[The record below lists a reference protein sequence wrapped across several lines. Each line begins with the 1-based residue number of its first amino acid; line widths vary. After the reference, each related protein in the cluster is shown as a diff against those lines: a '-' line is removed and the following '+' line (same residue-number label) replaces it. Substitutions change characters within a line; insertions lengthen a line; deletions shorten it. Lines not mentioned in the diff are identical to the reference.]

1 MEIVKKIAKW
11 ILREELNEL
20 QKTLNKQAHEKV
32 EMNKKIASLKERL
45 FGSRKV
51 LLSQTMVECIVKM
64 LPDPNKAGCGG
75 LTSSDLKMRNLNF
88 VDELG
93 GRQYQH
99 SVRFVQAIGDD
110 ERLQGLTINIS
121 EYNINV
127 FVPLRRENVSYEVF
141 GVQIA
146 IDTYFWDL
154 YGAGIRMLSNEA
166 FAMSSEFINTQHNV
180 IKEFREQGLL

>member
-32 EMNKKIASLKERL
+32 EMNKQIASLKERL

-64 LPDPNKAGCGG
+64 LPDPNKAGFGG
-75 LTSSDLKMRNLNF
+75 LTSSDLKIRNMNF

-93 GRQYQH
+93 GRQQH

-127 FVPLRRENVSYEVF
+127 FIPLRRENVNYEVF
-141 GVQIA
+141 GVQTA

-166 FAMSSEFINTQHNV
+166 FAMSSEFINAQRNV
-180 IKEFREQGLL
+180 MKEFREQGLL

>member
-1 MEIVKKIAKW
+1 MKIVKKIARW
-11 ILREELNEL
+11 VLREEIQDFQSKVSKQAHDKIE
-20 QKTLNKQAHEKV
+20 LNKQIESLR
-32 EMNKKIASLKERL
+32 KIA

-51 LLSQTMVECIVKM
+51 LLSQTMVSCIVQM

-75 LTSSDLKMRNLNF
+75 LTSSDLKMRNMNF

-121 EYNINV
+121 DYNINV
-127 FVPLRRENVSYEVF
+127 FIPLRRENVSYEVF
-141 GVQIA
+141 GVQTA

-154 YGAGIRMLSNEA
+154 YGAGIRMLSNAA
-166 FAMSSEFINTQHNV
+166 FSTSSEFIKAQHNV
-180 IKEFREQGLL
+180 LLEFREEGLL